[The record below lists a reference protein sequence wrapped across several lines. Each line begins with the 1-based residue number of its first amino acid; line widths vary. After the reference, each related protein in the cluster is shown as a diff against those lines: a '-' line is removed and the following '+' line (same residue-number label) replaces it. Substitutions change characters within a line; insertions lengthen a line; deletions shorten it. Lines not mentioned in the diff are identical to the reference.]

1 MCELVFCLVLRSKQ
15 KEYRPFSHSATAA
28 HERNDGQRG
37 LACLVDKT
45 ALAMLGGGVY
55 SSYTMQFIMCAN
67 ATW

>member
-15 KEYRPFSHSATAA
+15 KEYRPVSHSATAA

-45 ALAMLGGGVY
+45 ALAMLGGGGLFLIHYAVY
-55 SSYTMQFIMCAN
+55 NVC
-67 ATW
+67 